1 MTMQKILA
9 IIVSCIVPVA
19 VMIGLLISFL
29 INSIP
34 SGDYPKITFKQFITI
49 YKIAPY
55 NWMLYDNYVRY
66 NVRRYTIKT
75 IEFATILDCL
85 KYKHWRKNKIK
96 NDKKEANAKDILE
109 MAQCWQEDIDKARKE
124 NIEHLKELMREN
136 DREASKNYDN
146 MIKRYK
152 NEA

>member
-9 IIVSCIVPVA
+9 IIISCIVLV
-19 VMIGLLISFL
+19 VVIIGLLVKFL
-29 INSIP
+29 INNIP

-55 NWMLYDNYVRY
+55 NWILYDNHVSY
-66 NVRRYTIKT
+66 NVRRRTIKT

-85 KYKHWRKNKIK
+85 KYKHWCKNKFK

-124 NIEHLKELMREN
+124 NIEHLKELMKEN
-136 DREASKNYDN
+136 DRETSK
-146 MIKRYK
+146 KL
-152 NEA
+152 